1 MDAWAGIRQRA
12 GVSRTRAGH
21 RRDPGRGGVSVRD
34 PGPSVSAVEVLPA
47 LRGERTP
54 AASTAP
60 VSAPA
65 DPDHHLSDEAA
76 ALVARG
82 LAANTRAAYERHWAS
97 FERWCRLRGRT
108 ALPATAA
115 TLAEYVHHL
124 TRTTTQYG
132 GPPSA
137 STINHVLGCLQAAH
151 KHAGQ
156 VCDVRLARLA
166 LRAYRRGAHGTDR
179 DADVGATPGRRGRL
193 RSAPIAVAQLR
204 SLVHTIL
211 AAVANGEVHPV
222 RGQRDQV
229 ALVLG
234 FAMASRSGEVAGL
247 DIADLAFSDRGM
259 TVTVRSSKTDQ
270 DAAGATVRI
279 KYGRH
284 LETCPVRLAQAWID
298 TLAAHGVPSG
308 PLLRGVDARGR
319 LAGTPRYA
327 GRTPPGGSPAPM
339 SNTALNDLLRTVV
352 RLARADDPDLAEPEK
367 YSWHG
372 LRAGFATAAA
382 EGGAAP
388 TAIADHGRW
397 KGLLMVMHYWRGG
410 TAWANHALDKIDL

>member
-1 MDAWAGIRQRA
+1 MNPQDA
-12 GVSRTRAGH
+12 T
-21 RRDPGRGGVSVRD
+21 
-34 PGPSVSAVEVLPA
+34 SAVPAVLPA
-47 LRGERTP
+47 PAGERAPIRSAAP
-54 AASTAP
+54 AL
-60 VSAPA
+60 VPA
-65 DPDHHLSDEAA
+65 DPDHQLSEDAA

-82 LAANTRAAYERHWAS
+82 LAANTRAAYERHWAP
-97 FERWCRLRGRT
+97 FERWCHLRGRT
-108 ALPATAA
+108 PLPATAA

-166 LRAYRRGAHGTDR
+166 LRAYRR
-179 DADVGATPGRRGRL
+179 DANASDGDIAPRRRGRR

-204 SLVHTIL
+204 SLVHAIL
-211 AAVANGEVHPV
+211 TAVAQGTVHPV
-222 RGQRDQV
+222 KGQRDQL

-234 FAMASRSGEVAGL
+234 FAMAARSAEVAAL
-247 DIADLAFSDRGM
+247 NIADLAFSDRGL
-259 TVTVRSSKTDQ
+259 TITVRSSKTDQ

-279 KYGRH
+279 KYGRR
-284 LETCPVRLAQAWID
+284 LETCPVRLTQAWID
-298 TLAAHGVPSG
+298 TLAAHGISSG

-319 LAGTPRYA
+319 LAGTPHYA
-327 GRTPPGGSPAPM
+327 GRTPPDGRPAPLT
-339 SNTALNDLLRTVV
+339 NTALNDLLRTAV
-352 RLARADDPDLAEPEK
+352 RRARTADPELADPED

-388 TAIADHGRW
+388 SAIADHGRW

-410 TAWANHALDKIDL
+410 TAWNNHALDKVDL

>member
-1 MDAWAGIRQRA
+1 VTAD
-12 GVSRTRAGH
+12 
-21 RRDPGRGGVSVRD
+21 DPA
-34 PGPSVSAVEVLPA
+34 PTAPAVLPA
-47 LRGERTP
+47 LPGER
-54 AASTAP
+54 AP
-60 VSAPA
+60 VRSAAPA
-65 DPDHHLSDEAA
+65 LVPVDPDHQLSEDAA

-82 LAANTRAAYERHWAS
+82 LAANTRAAYERHWAP
-97 FERWCRLRGRT
+97 FERWCQLRGRT

-166 LRAYRRGAHGTDR
+166 LRAYRRDTD
-179 DADVGATPGRRGRL
+179 GSTPGAGAARERRGRRRSATITVSQL
-193 RSAPIAVAQLR
+193 RSMVHAILSAVAQG
-204 SLVHTIL
+204 T
-211 AAVANGEVHPV
+211 VHPV
-222 RGQRDQV
+222 KGQRDQL

-234 FAMASRSGEVAGL
+234 FAMAARSGEVAAL
-247 DIADLAFSDRGM
+247 NIADLAFSDRGL
-259 TVTVRSSKTDQ
+259 TITIRSSKTDQ
-270 DAAGATVRI
+270 DAAGATVRV
-279 KYGRH
+279 KYGRR
-284 LETCPVRLAQAWID
+284 LETCPVRLTQAWID
-298 TLAAHGVPSG
+298 TLTAHGITDG

-319 LAGTPRYA
+319 LAGTPHYA
-327 GRTPPGGSPAPM
+327 GRTPPDGRPAPLT
-339 SNTALNDLLRTVV
+339 NTALNDLLRAAV
-352 RLARADDPDLAEPEK
+352 RRARTDDPGLADPED

-388 TAIADHGRW
+388 SAIADHGRW

-410 TAWANHALDKIDL
+410 TAWNNHALERVDL